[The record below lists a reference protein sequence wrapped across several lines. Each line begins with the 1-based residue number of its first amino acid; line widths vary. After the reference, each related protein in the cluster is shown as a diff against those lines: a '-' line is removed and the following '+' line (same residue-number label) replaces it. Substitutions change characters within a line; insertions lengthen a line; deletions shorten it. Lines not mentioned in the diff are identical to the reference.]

1 MLRDIDA
8 TRKLCADLI
17 GADKSEVA
25 LLGPT
30 SLGLSL
36 FANGITWRE
45 GDEVVCYYDDYPSN
59 VYPWMALASQGVK
72 IRQLRPERPGHITPE
87 LVERELSSRT
97 RLVALASCHYLSGW
111 RIDVDAIGES
121 LHKRGV
127 LFSVDAIQTLGA
139 FPFSV
144 RFVDFLSA
152 DAHKWMLGPMAIG
165 IVYVARQHFELCRPT
180 LLGSWNIHSPQFLAQ
195 ETIKFHETAQRYEP
209 GVLNVAGAYGMKASL
224 EMIEATGLGI
234 NISSDPRC
242 AGPPASTSRAHG
254 IRVSVSVAR
263 RASALG
269 NCRRPAP
276 SDCSQRAFLHARE
289 GENHSVAA
297 HGTRMRRMVEIQPA
311 LLQHQGGDGAHRGC
325 FARRPSDLRVAYRS
339 KTPLLNRYRG
349 VSAGF
354 VVRVAGQA
362 VLSISSRM
370 RFSPS
375 SLASGRSFDSA
386 NFLRAFSSSTRKACS
401 RS

>member
-1 MLRDIDA
+1 MSLFASEAERLERFPVAKSQIFVAHAGVTPLPKCAADAMISYIRASCEDHQEFGAVLRDIDA

-17 GADKSEVA
+17 GADKSEIA

-72 IRQLRPERPGHITPE
+72 IRQLQPERPGHITPE

-224 EMIEATGLGI
+224 EMIEATGLGT
-234 NISSDPRC
+234 ISAAILDVRDHLHRLLEHMGFEFLSPSRDEPLRSGIVTARHPRI
-242 AGPPASTSRAHG
+242 AP
-254 IRVSVSVAR
+254 
-263 RASALG
+263 SALFSALEKEKITASL
-269 NCRRPAP
+269 RM
-276 SDCSQRAFLHARE
+276 ARE
-289 GENHSVAA
+289 CGEW
-297 HGTRMRRMVEIQPA
+297 
-311 LLQHQGGDGAHRGC
+311 L
-325 FARRPSDLRVAYRS
+325 
-339 KTPLLNRYRG
+339 
-349 VSAGF
+349 
-354 VVRVAGQA
+354 
-362 VLSISSRM
+362 
-370 RFSPS
+370 RFSPHFYNTR
-375 SLASGRSFDSA
+375 AEMERIADV
-386 NFLRAFSSSTRKACS
+386 LRAALRT
-401 RS
+401 

>member
-1 MLRDIDA
+1 MSLFASEAERLERFPVAKSQIFVAHAGVTPLPKCAADAMISHIRASCEDHQEFGAVLRDIDD

-17 GADKSEVA
+17 GADKSEIA

-45 GDEVVCYYDDYPSN
+45 GDEVVCYQDDYPSN

-87 LVERELSSRT
+87 LVERELSPRT

-111 RIDVDAIGES
+111 RIDVDAIGALLHTARRAVFSGRHSDAWGLS
-121 LHKRGV
+121 LC
-127 LFSVDAIQTLGA
+127 
-139 FPFSV
+139 V

-165 IVYVARQHFELCRPT
+165 IVFVARRNFELCRPT

-209 GVLNVAGAYGMKASL
+209 GVLNVAGVYGMRASL
-224 EMIEATGLGI
+224 EMIEARGLAQYQQR
-234 NISSDPRC
+234 SSMC
-242 AGPPASTSRAHG
+242 ATTCIDFSSNG

-263 RASALG
+263 RATALG
-269 NCRRPAP
+269 NC
-276 SDCSQRAFLHARE
+276 H
-289 GENHSVAA
+289 
-297 HGTRMRRMVEIQPA
+297 
-311 LLQHQGGDGAHRGC
+311 
-325 FARRPSDLRVAYRS
+325 RPSSVGCSPAC
-339 KTPLLNRYRG
+339 
-349 VSAGF
+349 
-354 VVRVAGQA
+354 
-362 VLSISSRM
+362 
-370 RFSPS
+370 FSPPS
-375 SLASGRSFDSA
+375 RRRKSPRRCAW
-386 NFLRAFSSSTRKACS
+386 RAKAENG
-401 RS
+401 